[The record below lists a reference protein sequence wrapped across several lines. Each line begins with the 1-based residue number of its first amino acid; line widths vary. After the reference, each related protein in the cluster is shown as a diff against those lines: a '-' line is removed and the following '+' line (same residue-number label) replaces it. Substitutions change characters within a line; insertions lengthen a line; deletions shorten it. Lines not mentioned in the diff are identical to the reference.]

1 MHPRVKYK
9 TNTYIENPYCDERSK
24 FYHNGQDKR
33 IINVNSGNLKKDPNF
48 PVAKYIVVVKIKE
61 SKHTYIYHG
70 KQSKAKLYGIGI
82 LTTKNRYYFSQ
93 LFTREVNIN
102 HAVNNQ
108 LKEIFT
114 RGYIINQDTRIVF
127 SDNMDRKYDPVW
139 LFLGIIGSQ
148 VGINIHTKSVKM
160 QIRRINAYLGYLK
173 TQNYVKFESN
183 YQIGLFMKKLFKNN
197 RFDFIPDPYFKER
210 LNDGTVH
217 EKNMKIRCAL
227 GILYLFAVDMIKKGR
242 RGSEERRKLKL
253 GLKNK
258 GLNLGLENKEYND
271 PVYKEPE

>member
-1 MHPRVKYK
+1 MRPRVKYK
-9 TNTYIENPYCDERSK
+9 TQTYIENPYCDERSK
-24 FYHNGQDKR
+24 FYHNDQDYR
-33 IINVNSGNLKKDPNF
+33 IININSGLLKKDPDF
-48 PVAKYIVVVKIKE
+48 PVAKYIVVIKIKE

-93 LFTREVNIN
+93 LFTRAVDIN
-102 HAVNNQ
+102 HTVNNQ

-114 RGYIINQDTRIVF
+114 RGYIINQDTKIVF

-148 VGINIHTKSVKM
+148 LGINIHTKSTKM
-160 QIRRINAYLGYLK
+160 QLRRINAYLGYLHNQGY
-173 TQNYVKFESN
+173 TKFESN
-183 YQIGLFMKKLFKNN
+183 YQIGLFMKKLFKND

-210 LNDGTVH
+210 LNDGTVD
-217 EKNMKIRCAL
+217 EKNMKLKCAL
-227 GILYLFAVDMIKKGR
+227 GILYLHSVDMIR
-242 RGSEERRKLKL
+242 RDRENSLERHRLK
-253 GLKNK
+253 
-258 GLNLGLENKEYND
+258 LGLENKENAD